1 MQARLKHH
9 LLYQACPELA
19 QNLLIPPL
27 NLCNIL
33 YITNAMIMVIIKIVA
48 TYRALTMHEALI
60 WYVSNMIKIL
70 HDRQHQI
77 RNGVNLLSSNL
88 SKVTKLGNSRD
99 TWGMRDLKPI
109 FPLPS
114 SCFPSQT
121 TVNKSYWNYSV
132 HMCFLSID
140 SKFLEIM
147 WCYFPSDFQ
156 FLPLFTE
163 QSRVSVII
171 TCWVDHFPVPLFPQS
186 LKPWIS
192 ITSLSLSL
200 SNYTIVD

>member
-9 LLYQACPELA
+9 LPYQASPELA

-27 NLCNIL
+27 NLCSTL

-48 TYRALTMHEALI
+48 TYRTLTMHEALI

-99 TWGMRDLKPI
+99 TWGMKDLKPI

-121 TVNKSYWNYSV
+121 TVNMSYWNYSV
-132 HMCFLSID
+132 LYVSSPLIANFLMNNVV
-140 SKFLEIM
+140 L
-147 WCYFPSDFQ
+147 
-156 FLPLFTE
+156 LPFW
-163 QSRVSVII
+163 S
-171 TCWVDHFPVPLFPQS
+171 PVPTTVHCT
-186 LKPWIS
+186 K
-192 ITSLSLSL
+192 
-200 SNYTIVD
+200 

>member
-1 MQARLKHH
+1 MVCRCRHNSSTISSIK
-9 LLYQACPELA
+9 LA
-19 QNLLIPPL
+19 LNLLRIYWYPPL
-27 NLCNIL
+27 NLCNTL
-33 YITNAMIMVIIKIVA
+33 YITNAVIMVIIKIAA

-121 TVNKSYWNYSV
+121 TVNMSYWNYSV
-132 HMCFLSID
+132 LICFLSTD
-140 SKFLEIM
+140 SKFLDE
-147 WCYFPSDFQ
+147 
-156 FLPLFTE
+156 
-163 QSRVSVII
+163 
-171 TCWVDHFPVPLFPQS
+171 
-186 LKPWIS
+186 
-192 ITSLSLSL
+192 
-200 SNYTIVD
+200 